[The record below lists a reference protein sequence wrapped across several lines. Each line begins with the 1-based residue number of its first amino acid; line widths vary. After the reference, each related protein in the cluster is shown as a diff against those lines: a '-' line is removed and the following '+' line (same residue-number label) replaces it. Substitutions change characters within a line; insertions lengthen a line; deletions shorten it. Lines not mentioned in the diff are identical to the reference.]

1 MTTQIKRVSA
11 LILIMMLALMTSSTI
26 ITAFQADSLRADD
39 RNVRT
44 LYDSYSAE
52 RGPIVVDG
60 RVIAESVP
68 VESEFK
74 YLRTYLEP
82 ELYAH
87 ITGYFTL
94 NQGNTGIEGELNDYL
109 SGTASDQFLAQLNA
123 ILTGQSAKG
132 ASVELT
138 IDDEVQRVASEALGS
153 NHGAVVAI
161 DPRTGAILAMVSHPS
176 YDPNR
181 LAQHNTGLVI
191 SAYHE
196 LLNDPTDPL
205 INRAIG
211 GDLYHPGSVFKL
223 LVASAALDS
232 GLLREDSTVPNP
244 SSLQL
249 PLSESV
255 IYNAGRGKCGP
266 GERVTLAEAL
276 RISCN
281 IPFAE
286 IGTEIGVD
294 VMRDYAERFG
304 FGEGFGVPMPVTPSM
319 FPENP
324 DAAQLMLA
332 SFGQSDVRVT
342 PLQIAMISAAIA
354 NGGELMKPTLVE
366 TIRAQD
372 LSVIEP
378 FTPEVL
384 STPISAETSETM
396 KRLMVANVDNGAASN
411 GRINGVAVGGKTG
424 TAQNGEGQP
433 FTLWFTG
440 FAPADNPQIAVAVV
454 VENGTSFGNAVAAPI
469 ARQVMEAVLNR

>member
-1 MTTQIKRVSA
+1 MTSQIKRVSA
-11 LILIMMLALMTSSTI
+11 VILIMILALMTSSTVV
-26 ITAFQADSLRADD
+26 TAFEADSLRADP

-52 RGPIVVDG
+52 RGPILVEG

-68 VESEFK
+68 VDSEFK

-94 NQGNTGIEGELNDYL
+94 NQGNTGVEGELNDYL

-138 IDDEVQRVASEALGS
+138 IDDDVQRIAAEALGS
-153 NHGAVVAI
+153 NHGSVVAI
-161 DPRTGAILAMVSHPS
+161 EPSTGKILAMVSNPTF
-176 YDPNR
+176 DPNL
-181 LAQHNTGLVI
+181 LARHNTGLVI
-191 SAYHE
+191 SAYNE
-196 LLNDPTDPL
+196 LLADPDDPL
-205 INRAIG
+205 INRAIA

-223 LVASAALDS
+223 VVAAAALDS
-232 GLLREDSTVPNP
+232 GLLREDSTVANP
-244 SSLQL
+244 ASLQL
-249 PLSESV
+249 PLSDSV
-255 IYNAGRGKCGP
+255 IRNAGRGTCGS
-266 GERVTLAEAL
+266 GSRVSLADAL

-286 IGTEIGVD
+286 IGAEIGVD
-294 VMRDYAERFG
+294 VLRNYTQRFG
-304 FGEGFGVPMPVTPSM
+304 FGQSLEVPMTVTPSI
-319 FPENP
+319 FPANP

-332 SFGQSDVRVT
+332 SFGQSDVRAT

-354 NGGELMKPTLVE
+354 NGGQLMTPTLIDN
-366 TIRAQD
+366 IRAQD
-372 LSVIEP
+372 LSVIESFEP
-378 FTPEVL
+378 SVL
-384 STPISAETSETM
+384 STPITAETSETM

-424 TAQNGEGQP
+424 TAQNGEGQAL
-433 FTLWFTG
+433 TLWFTG